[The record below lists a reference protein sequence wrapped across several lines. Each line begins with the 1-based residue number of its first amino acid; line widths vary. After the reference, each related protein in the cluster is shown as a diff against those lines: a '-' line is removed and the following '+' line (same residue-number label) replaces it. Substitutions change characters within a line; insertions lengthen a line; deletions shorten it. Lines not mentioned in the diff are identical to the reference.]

1 MTGKAIWR
9 AMIDRSSSTPYYAQL
24 KDEILAQIERGI
36 WKPGDQLPSEPDLCE
51 QFCISRTVVRQALQ
65 ELEFEGAIRREKGR
79 GTFVSEPKIVE
90 ALAQTLTG
98 FYQDMSGQ
106 GKTPLSKVLRQGVTA
121 SNPKIAGLLK
131 LRAGETVLEIERLR
145 FIDDEPLVLVTTW
158 LPQRLVQGLED
169 VDFSG
174 QSLYA
179 VLEER
184 YGLVIARS
192 RRTLEAVGAHPR
204 DAELL
209 QVAVGTPLMQL
220 DSVGYLEDGTPVET
234 FHALHRGDRSR
245 FEVELLRLNQPAG
258 QSREEA

>member
-1 MTGKAIWR
+1 
-9 AMIDRSSSTPYYAQL
+9 MIDRNSSTPYYAQL
-24 KDEILAQIERGI
+24 KDEILARIERGV
-36 WKPGDQLPSEPDLCE
+36 WKAGDQLPSEPDLCE
-51 QFCISRTVVRQALQ
+51 EFCISRTVVRQALQ
-65 ELEFEGAIRREKGR
+65 ELEFEGSIRREKGR
-79 GTFVSEPKIVE
+79 GTFVAEPKIVE

-98 FYQDMSGQ
+98 FFQDMSGQ
-106 GKTPLSKVLRQGVTA
+106 GRTPVSKVLRQAVAA
-121 SNPKIAGLLK
+121 SNPKTAALLGLS
-131 LRAGETVLEIERLR
+131 AGEAVLEIERLR

-158 LPQRLVQGLED
+158 LPQRLVHGLEE

-184 YGLVIARS
+184 YGLMIARS
-192 RRTLEAVGAHPR
+192 RRTLEAVGANPR

-220 DSVGYLEDGTPVET
+220 DSVGYLEDGTAVET
-234 FHALHRGDRSR
+234 FHALHRGDRAR
-245 FEVELLRLNQPAG
+245 FEVELMRMYQPAG